1 MKGLNKGFLLAFL
14 LVAGLGFA
22 VTSLAV
28 AVDVPGLGMVL
39 VADGVRPPGLP
50 PVG

>member
-14 LVAGLGFA
+14 LVAVLGFA

-28 AVDVPGLGMVL
+28 DVAGLGTAL
-39 VADGVRPPGLP
+39 LADGVRPPGLP